1 MAYTPIVPYADV
13 AYADAYFAERV
24 GADGWAAL
32 DSAVKEKALKHAT
45 KLVDQCDFV
54 LEKTDENQAREFPR
68 NGETE
73 VPDEVLQATC
83 EVAFELEINSKIPT
97 NMTKKAGI
105 ASESVGDTS
114 RSYGP
119 GGAGEVLGIS
129 SGLPSTQAA
138 ILLRDWIRD
147 PRELTLHRTS

>member
-1 MAYTPIVPYADV
+1 MAYVPIIPYADT

-24 GADGWAAL
+24 DADSWAPL
-32 DSAVKEKALKHAT
+32 DIAVKERALKHAT

-54 LEKTDENQAREFPR
+54 LEKTDEDQAREFPR
-68 NGETE
+68 AGETE

-83 EVAFELEINSKIPT
+83 EVAYELTVKNRLPE

-105 ASESVGDTS
+105 TSESVGDTS
-114 RSYGP
+114 RSW
-119 GGAGEVLGIS
+119 GAGGVSEILGES

-138 ILLRDWIRD
+138 ILLRDWIED
-147 PRELTLHRTS
+147 PRELQLQRTS